1 MNISFIIKSLILAL
15 TVFFILFAIS
25 FISSQKVMVD
35 SNNYGVR
42 DSMKESIN
50 IAKYRATGEI
60 TFDEETLI
68 KSTIKNYIKNNNINV
83 DDITFEIAL
92 DEENDIVTISIYT
105 EKELFNSDSKA
116 NYTFSYQI
124 IER

>member
-1 MNISFIIKSLILAL
+1 MNISFIIKSLILAS

-42 DSMKESIN
+42 DSIKESIN
-50 IAKYRATGEI
+50 IAKYRVTGEI
-60 TFDEETLI
+60 TFDQETLI

-92 DEENDIVTISIYT
+92 DEENDIVTVSIYT

-124 IER
+124 VER

>member
-50 IAKYRATGEI
+50 IAKYRVTGEI
-60 TFDEETLI
+60 TFDQETLI

-92 DEENDIVTISIYT
+92 DEENDIVTVSIYT

-124 IER
+124 VER

>member
-50 IAKYRATGEI
+50 IAKYRVTGEI
-60 TFDEETLI
+60 TFDQETLI
-68 KSTIKNYIKNNNINV
+68 KSTIKNYVKNNNINV

-92 DEENDIVTISIYT
+92 DEENDIVTVSIYT

-124 IER
+124 VER